1 MYFLIV
7 QNGLAGLNSL
17 SARAGD
23 CICREGYAGP
33 RCDQCAKGYQGYP
46 TCTPCQCSLSGT
58 LNGACDGDCVCKR
71 NVEGSR
77 CDKCRD
83 GYFALHKNNPLGI
96 FKLIKKLQWRL
107 MWEYFQNVSFI
118 FICRMLKMLLLWS
131 IWYVC
136 RGRSGCRKDRTCRGL
151 EGNGWNRMIFNIVTN

>member
-96 FKLIKKLQWRL
+96 FKLIKKLQ
-107 MWEYFQNVSFI
+107 Y
-118 FICRMLKMLLLWS
+118 
-131 IWYVC
+131 
-136 RGRSGCRKDRTCRGL
+136 
-151 EGNGWNRMIFNIVTN
+151 

>member
-1 MYFLIV
+1 M
-7 QNGLAGLNSL
+7 

-46 TCTPCQCSLSGT
+46 SCTPCQCSLSGT

-83 GYFALHKNNPLGI
+83 GYFALHKNNPFGI
-96 FKLIKKLQWRL
+96 YKLIKKL
-107 MWEYFQNVSFI
+107 S
-118 FICRMLKMLLLWS
+118 
-131 IWYVC
+131 
-136 RGRSGCRKDRTCRGL
+136 
-151 EGNGWNRMIFNIVTN
+151 